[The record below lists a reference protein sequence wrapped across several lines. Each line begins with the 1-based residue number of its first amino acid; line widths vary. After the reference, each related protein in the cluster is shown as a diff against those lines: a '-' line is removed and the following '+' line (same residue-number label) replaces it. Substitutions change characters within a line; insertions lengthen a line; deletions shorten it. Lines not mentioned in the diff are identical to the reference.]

1 VTGCK
6 PARINN
12 PVRKNIPSDP
22 ELLRSV
28 YRRLDIKALMADHP
42 GLDRKA
48 VNDFFRRLAVLLP
61 GQRTASVAPQASSK
75 LPRLVLHTDGG
86 SRGNPGPA
94 GYGIVLTDGSG
105 AVLAEQGAY
114 IGRATNNVAEY
125 HGLIAGL
132 KLARK
137 LDVADVA
144 VRMDSELIVRQI
156 NGRYK
161 VRSARLRPLYEK
173 ASSLLEG
180 FNSWTLRH
188 VPRAQNHRADAL
200 ANQVIQEQQET
211 A

>member
-1 VTGCK
+1 MTGCK
-6 PARINN
+6 LARMNN

-22 ELLRSV
+22 ELLRSI

-48 VNDFFRRLAVLLP
+48 VNDFFRRLAAFLP
-61 GQRTASVAPQASSK
+61 GQRTATVAPQAPSK

-94 GYGIVLTDGSG
+94 GYGIVLTDGCGS
-105 AVLAEQGAY
+105 VLAEQGEY

-137 LDVADVA
+137 LGAADVA

-161 VRSARLRPLYEK
+161 VRSARLLPLYEK
-173 ASSLLEG
+173 ASSLLEA

-188 VPRAQNHRADAL
+188 VPREQNSRADAL
-200 ANQVIQEQQET
+200 ANQAIERRQKT